1 MFCKYCGNEVVN
13 DSVYCVA
20 CHKKIKKNRSFCIT
34 SSVFTYVATNYALV
48 AFVAITLLLVVG
60 AGISGMWG
68 DGTMSSI
75 IDAVPEFFFLV
86 CLGLIFS
93 LLSFIFSILTV
104 VTCKKLKS
112 KQIPVGIWIKILSIV
127 NLCMSIESILTIVIT
142 LLMCF

>member
-34 SSVFTYVATNYALV
+34 SSVFTYVATNYTMI
-48 AFVAITLLLVVG
+48 AFIAITLLLMVG
-60 AGISGMWG
+60 ASISGMWG

-75 IDAVPEFFFLV
+75 IDAVPEFFLLV

-93 LLSFIFSILTV
+93 LIAFLFSLLTV
-104 VTCKKLKS
+104 ITCKKLKS
-112 KQIPVGIWIKILSIV
+112 KQIPVGIWIKILAIV
-127 NLCMSIESILTIVIT
+127 NLCMSIESILIVTIT